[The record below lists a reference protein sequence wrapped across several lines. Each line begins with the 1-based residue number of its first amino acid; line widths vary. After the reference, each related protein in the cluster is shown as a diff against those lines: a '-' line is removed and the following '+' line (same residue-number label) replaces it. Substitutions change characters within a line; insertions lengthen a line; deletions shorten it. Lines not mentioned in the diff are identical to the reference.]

1 MPPVNAAPPAIY
13 GRLLCRSFA
22 TGYDSQRVTVNLLY
36 LRCHRFKVVTLIGV
50 FCSSGYRAL
59 AQIGA
64 LSMNRPSS
72 SAQRRQSL
80 TTDQF
85 FYFFLRLRKG
95 EVRRT
100 VQVLQERFP
109 TESPQQLSKRLIE
122 SKARL
127 SLLGGTILQVPM
139 LLPGIGQVLKLAGVV
154 GGASML
160 TRMQLYLILE
170 IALVFGKDIED
181 QARVAEMAAVVAAT
195 GVGVAAPLLVR
206 ALEWHPWYALPL
218 GGLSATATTRMIGA
232 AAIRYYGAGS
242 RVARHAVALPPP

>member
-1 MPPVNAAPPAIY
+1 
-13 GRLLCRSFA
+13 
-22 TGYDSQRVTVNLLY
+22 
-36 LRCHRFKVVTLIGV
+36 
-50 FCSSGYRAL
+50 
-59 AQIGA
+59 
-64 LSMNRPSS
+64 MNRPSS
-72 SAQRRQSL
+72 PAQRRQSL

-109 TESPQQLSKRLIE
+109 TEGPQQLSKRLIA

-127 SLLGGTILQVPM
+127 SLLGGSLLQVPM

-170 IALVFGKDIED
+170 IALVFGKDIDD

-195 GVGVAAPLLVR
+195 GAGVAAPLLVR
-206 ALEWHPWYALPL
+206 AFEWHPAYALPL

-232 AAIRYYGAGS
+232 AAIRYYAAGTGAG
-242 RVARHAVALPPP
+242 RGARHAVALPPP